1 MTPYVI
7 FVIVLTVAYIIY
19 YGYHISKDLYG
30 KKNEK
35 DTPVEEFDVSGMLD
49 EVVAMPVR
57 ESGDGFS
64 LGEDTGRGSDSPER
78 AEPEREVSSENGKGR
93 FDNLTENMDETDV
106 TSEGG
111 ISYDELEQMLYDKRS
126 DIAFRKSTVS
136 HTRETY

>member
-35 DTPVEEFDVSGMLD
+35 DTSVEEFDVSGMQD
-49 EVVAMPVR
+49 EVVATPVR

-64 LGEDTGRGSDSPER
+64 IGEKTGAGSNGPDGEES
-78 AEPEREVSSENGKGR
+78 EVEASAENGKGR
-93 FDNLTENMDETDV
+93 FDNLADNMDETDV

-111 ISYDELEQMLYDKRS
+111 VSFDELEQMLYDKKS

-136 HTRETY
+136 RTRETY

>member
-35 DTPVEEFDVSGMLD
+35 DTPVEEFDVSGMQD
-49 EVVAMPVR
+49 DVVATPVR

-64 LGEDTGRGSDSPER
+64 IGEETDRGSDSPSVS
-78 AEPEREVSSENGKGR
+78 EPEEETPAGNGKG
-93 FDNLTENMDETDV
+93 V
-106 TSEGG
+106 
-111 ISYDELEQMLYDKRS
+111 
-126 DIAFRKSTVS
+126 
-136 HTRETY
+136 

>member
-30 KKNEK
+30 KKSEK
-35 DTPVEEFDVSGMLD
+35 DTPVEEFDVSGMQD
-49 EVVAMPVR
+49 EIAATPVR

-64 LGEDTGRGSDSPER
+64 IGEETDRVSDSPSIS
-78 AEPEREVSSENGKGR
+78 EPEEEAPSGNGKGR
-93 FDNLTENMDETDV
+93 FDGLTENMDETDV

-111 ISYDELEQMLYDKRS
+111 IPYDELEQMLYDKKP

>member
-35 DTPVEEFDVSGMLD
+35 DASVEEFDVSGMQE
-49 EVVAMPVR
+49 EVIATPVR

-64 LGEDTGRGSDSPER
+64 IGEKAGTGSDGPDGE
-78 AEPEREVSSENGKGR
+78 EPEVEAPAENGKGR
-93 FDNLTENMDETDV
+93 FDNLADNMDETDV

-111 ISYDELEQMLYDKRS
+111 VSFDELEQMLYDKKS

-136 HTRETY
+136 RTRETY